1 MNIIKFLKKLFMKDA
16 VIVESSKEVK
26 PEEIPTPTI
35 IVNVKETE
43 KDKEKFEKA
52 MKFIR
57 VVEGGKFFHPNDPG
71 GFTNMGL
78 TQRDYP
84 KLDLQNL
91 TRKQADD
98 IFYKDYWKR
107 SSASLLPFPAYISY
121 FDAVVNT
128 GIGRANKILQSAL
141 EVEQDGI
148 IGALTL
154 KKVKDVDPVK
164 LAINLAEGKQKFYIN
179 LSSKNSRYR
188 PFMKGWTRRTNALKE
203 YINAGDFSW

>member
-1 MNIIKFLKKLFMKDA
+1 MNLIEFFKKMFGKETVKVEEVK
-16 VIVESSKEVK
+16 VIK
-26 PEEIPTPTI
+26 PEEVPTPTI
-35 IVNVKETE
+35 VDPKEVE

-84 KLDLQNL
+84 KLDLKNL

-107 SSASLLPFPAYISY
+107 SSASSLPFPAYISY

-128 GIGRANKILQSAL
+128 GASRANKILQEVL
-141 EVEQDGI
+141 EIEPDGKV
-148 IGALTL
+148 GPLTL
-154 KKVKDVDPVK
+154 KEVKAYEPNK
-164 LAINLAEGKQKFYIN
+164 LAIGLADGKQRFY
-179 LSSKNSRYR
+179 LRLAQKNPRYR
-188 PFMKGWTRRTNALKE
+188 SFIKGWSRRTDALKE
-203 YINAGDFSW
+203 YIKNGEFSW

>member
-1 MNIIKFLKKLFMKDA
+1 MNIVEFIKKLFMKDS
-16 VIVESSKEVK
+16 VTVESAKEVK
-26 PEEIPTPTI
+26 PEEVPTPTI
-35 IVNVKETE
+35 VDSKATE
-43 KDKEKFEKA
+43 KEKEKFEKA

-98 IFYKDYWKR
+98 IFFKDYWKR
-107 SSASLLPFPAYISY
+107 SSASILPFPAYISY

-128 GIGRANKILQSAL
+128 GPGRANKVLQASLGL
-141 EVEQDGI
+141 ETDGK
-148 IGALTL
+148 IGPKTINEI
-154 KKVKDVDPVK
+154 KNVKDNLKFALDIADNK
-164 LAINLAEGKQKFYIN
+164 QRFYLSLAQKNPKFRSFI
-179 LSSKNSRYR
+179 
-188 PFMKGWTRRTNALKE
+188 KGWSRRTDALKQ
-203 YINAGDFSW
+203 YIKTGDFSW